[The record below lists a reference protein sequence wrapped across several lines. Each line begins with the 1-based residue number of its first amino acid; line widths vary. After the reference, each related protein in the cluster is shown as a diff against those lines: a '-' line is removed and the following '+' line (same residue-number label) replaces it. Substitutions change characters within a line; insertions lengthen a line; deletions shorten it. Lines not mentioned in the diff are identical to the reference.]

1 MMQVRCASLFSPE
14 CTRSVSSS
22 ISGGSENQLKKKYKE
37 KRGKNAC
44 LTNDI
49 VFDVVETLDVDRQD
63 WKIEIQ

>member
-1 MMQVRCASLFSPE
+1 MSFLHN
-14 CTRSVSSS
+14 
-22 ISGGSENQLKKKYKE
+22 IKKKQE
-37 KRGKNAC
+37 KNAC

>member
-1 MMQVRCASLFSPE
+1 MQSYNFS
-14 CTRSVSSS
+14 
-22 ISGGSENQLKKKYKE
+22 ILE

-63 WKIEIQ
+63 